1 MHARRLAGKLSI
13 TIVIEIS
20 TTVYSALG
28 EHAKGVVATEYER
41 FPIPPQLRRPAA
53 EDLAAAVARE
63 LLRLPSVTMP
73 MPESS
78 RRRERRVEAAEDEEA
93 DGEVQ
98 PSC

>member
-1 MHARRLAGKLSI
+1 MQRESWPPI
-13 TIVIEIS
+13 
-20 TTVYSALG
+20 
-28 EHAKGVVATEYER
+28 EYER
-41 FPIPPQLRRPAA
+41 FPIPPQLPRPPA
-53 EDLAAAVARE
+53 EDLAAAAVASE
-63 LLRLPSVTMP
+63 LLRLPSDTMP